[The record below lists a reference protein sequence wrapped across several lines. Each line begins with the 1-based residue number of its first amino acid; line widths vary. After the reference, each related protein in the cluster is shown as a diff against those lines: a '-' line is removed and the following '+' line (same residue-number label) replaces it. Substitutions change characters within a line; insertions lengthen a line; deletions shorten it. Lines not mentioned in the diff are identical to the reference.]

1 SQAVEKKQV
10 IRHFMK
16 DHLLID
22 ATLDH
27 MMGLMRNDKSGKS
40 SHGEKR
46 KTGVV
51 DNNDS
56 GSACVV
62 PAHKTDV
69 LISASVMT
77 INPSAWR
84 VPMRDQS
91 CNDVLLPSQES
102 HANRP
107 ARPPHQTQ
115 YSRATMLL
123 ASPRRENPQDEN

>member
-1 SQAVEKKQV
+1 PPHPLHQSAQALLVFRRHQQMQMIRHQDIGMNSHLELPGAHSQAVEKKQV

-84 VPMRDQS
+84 
-91 CNDVLLPSQES
+91 
-102 HANRP
+102 
-107 ARPPHQTQ
+107 
-115 YSRATMLL
+115 
-123 ASPRRENPQDEN
+123 